1 MKKNTKNR
9 CRKLK
14 FCIYKTKTLKIKI
27 ICFIF
32 IINNQYTIIKK
43 GGYCVPA
50 DGRNRCFTHVSLIL
64 MTDKEL
70 QHLRRSE
77 LLEILLAQQKQID
90 SLKKELAEA
99 NEQLAERK
107 IIMAKSGSIAEAALK
122 LNGIFEA
129 AQQAADQYLYSI
141 GAAGEKGRVNLDGID
156 TPGETEEATQKKS
169 ADIEGKQSRK
179 RRKK

>member
-1 MKKNTKNR
+1 
-9 CRKLK
+9 
-14 FCIYKTKTLKIKI
+14 
-27 ICFIF
+27 
-32 IINNQYTIIKK
+32 
-43 GGYCVPA
+43 
-50 DGRNRCFTHVSLIL
+50 

-99 NEQLAERK
+99 KEQLAERK
-107 IIMAKSGSIAEAALK
+107 IVLEKSGSIAEAALK

-129 AQQAADQYLYSI
+129 AQQAADHKETDEMQERKSEDA
-141 GAAGEKGRVNLDGID
+141 GAKGG
-156 TPGETEEATQKKS
+156 
-169 ADIEGKQSRK
+169 K

>member
-1 MKKNTKNR
+1 
-9 CRKLK
+9 
-14 FCIYKTKTLKIKI
+14 
-27 ICFIF
+27 
-32 IINNQYTIIKK
+32 
-43 GGYCVPA
+43 
-50 DGRNRCFTHVSLIL
+50 

-70 QHLRRSE
+70 QRLRRSE

-90 SLKKELAEA
+90 SLKKELADA

-107 IIMAKSGSIAEAALK
+107 IVIEKSGSIAEAALK

-129 AQQAADQYLYSI
+129 AQRAANQYLYSI
-141 GAAGEKGRVNLDGID
+141 GAAGEKGRADLNGID
-156 TPGETEEATQKKS
+156 APGETEEATQKNS

>member
-1 MKKNTKNR
+1 
-9 CRKLK
+9 
-14 FCIYKTKTLKIKI
+14 
-27 ICFIF
+27 
-32 IINNQYTIIKK
+32 
-43 GGYCVPA
+43 
-50 DGRNRCFTHVSLIL
+50 

-70 QHLRRSE
+70 QRLRRSE

-107 IIMAKSGSIAEAALK
+107 IIMARSGSIAEAALK

-141 GAAGEKGRVNLDGID
+141 GAVRETGTGSWKSDAGTSENKDPDDPDEV
-156 TPGETEEATQKKS
+156 
-169 ADIEGKQSRK
+169 
-179 RRKK
+179 

>member
-1 MKKNTKNR
+1 
-9 CRKLK
+9 
-14 FCIYKTKTLKIKI
+14 
-27 ICFIF
+27 
-32 IINNQYTIIKK
+32 
-43 GGYCVPA
+43 
-50 DGRNRCFTHVSLIL
+50 

-99 NEQLAERK
+99 KEQL
-107 IIMAKSGSIAEAALK
+107 SGSIAEAALK

-141 GAAGEKGRVNLDGID
+141 GAAK
-156 TPGETEEATQKKS
+156 ETDEMQQRKS
-169 ADIEGKQSRK
+169 
-179 RRKK
+179 